1 METRKEFRALL
12 MAEWLNPGVR
22 GAALSK
28 WRECATVAFLLASLA
43 ACTVGPDYVRPKTEV
58 PPSYKELKGWKKA
71 QPKDFLSRG
80 AWWKVFG
87 DPRLNALE
95 AQVSITNQNLAVS
108 EAQFRQALAAVKVAQ
123 SGFFPVV
130 SALTSAQRS
139 RNPLSLSS
147 GTSSSAGPSGVTS
160 SNLQLAGNVSWE
172 LDLWGK
178 IRRTVEASKANARAS
193 DADLEGVRLAA
204 TAQLAQDYFQLRALD
219 SQQHI
224 LHKTVE
230 AYQQFLQLTKNR
242 YATGVASPADV
253 LQAKTQLK
261 TAQAQEIDT
270 GVQRAQFEHA
280 IALLMGKAPSD
291 VTIPPSPLDL
301 TPPAVPAGIPSELL
315 ERRPDIAAAERQAAA
330 ANAQIGVAI
339 AAYYPTVTLNAS
351 GGFEAASAAQ
361 WLVWP
366 ARVWSLGPAVL
377 GQTLFEGGLRH
388 AQTEEARAA
397 YDASVATYRETVLA
411 AFQQVEDNLAAL
423 RILEQEALVQNEAVD
438 AARKSVAVERN
449 QYKAGIASALDVIVV
464 QAIALNNEL
473 TAAKIQGNRMVDDV
487 LLIQALGGGWQAG
500 CQSFCEQVEKSCAK
514 QCGVTSDSGKK

>member
-1 METRKEFRALL
+1 
-12 MAEWLNPGVR
+12 MAQGLNTGVR
-22 GAALSK
+22 GAALPK
-28 WRECATVAFLLASLA
+28 WLGCATVVLLLAALA

-71 QPKDFLSRG
+71 QPKDFLPRG
-80 AWWKVFG
+80 EWWKVFG
-87 DPRLNALE
+87 DSRLNALE
-95 AQVSITNQNLAVS
+95 AQVSITNQNLAVA

-130 SALTSAQRS
+130 SAQTSVDRS
-139 RNPLSLSS
+139 RNPLSFSS
-147 GTSSSAGPSGVTS
+147 GASSTGGRSGVTS
-160 SNLQLAGNVSWE
+160 SNLQLAGSVSWE

-178 IRRTVEASKANARAS
+178 IRRTVEAGKANARAS
-193 DADLEGVRLAA
+193 AADLEGVRLAA

-219 SQQHI
+219 SQQQI

-230 AYQQFLQLTKNR
+230 AYQQFLQLTENR
-242 YATGVASPADV
+242 YASGIASQADV

-280 IALLMGKAPSD
+280 IAVLMGKAPSD

-301 TPPAVPAGIPSELL
+301 TPPPVPAGIPSELL
-315 ERRPDIAAAERQAAA
+315 ERRPDIAAAERLAAA

-351 GGFEAASAAQ
+351 GGFTAANAAQ

-366 ARVWSLGPAVL
+366 ARAWTLGPGVL
-377 GQTLFEGGLRH
+377 AQTIFEGGLRH

-397 YDASVATYRETVLA
+397 YDASAATYRQTVLA

-423 RILEQEALVQNEAVD
+423 RILEQEALVQDEAVD
-438 AARKSVAVERN
+438 AAIKSVVVERN
-449 QYKAGIASALDVIVV
+449 QYKAGIVSALNVIVV
-464 QAIALNNEL
+464 QAIALNDEL
-473 TAAKIQGNRMVDDV
+473 TAAKILGSRMVDDV

-500 CQSFCEQVEKSCAK
+500 CPSYCEQVEKSCAK
-514 QCGVTSDSGKK
+514 QRGAASEPGKR